1 MEPPAVLDVPAK
13 EEKLKECSLPIQIA
27 PFKTLCE
34 LPRVSLTTLLFLTVN
49 KFSGAGS
56 SKARKKTPPAL
67 LFLAPA
73 PTPSPSVLLVFA
85 ASATTTA
92 STTALTSAT
101 ATTTFSLL
109 LGAVLFDL
117 LADDA

>member
-1 MEPPAVLDVPAK
+1 MEPPAVLNVPAQ
-13 EEKLKECSLPIQIA
+13 EEELKEYSLPIQIT
-27 PFKTLCE
+27 PFKALCE
-34 LPRVSLTTLLFLTVN
+34 LLHLSPTTLFFLAVN

-92 STTALTSAT
+92 SATALASATTAA
-101 ATTTFSLL
+101 AFGLL
-109 LGAVLFDL
+109 LGVVLLDL
-117 LADDA
+117 FVDDA